1 MTTDMSMKGLFIRNS
16 FTNIKFDLVIQGIF
30 PAYFL
35 KIVVFKNQKE
45 KKKESAPEDLPL
57 KVQGHKTE

>member
-1 MTTDMSMKGLFIRNS
+1 MSMKGLFIRNS

-45 KKKESAPEDLPL
+45 KK
-57 KVQGHKTE
+57 GICT

>member
-1 MTTDMSMKGLFIRNS
+1 MEGLFIRNS

-35 KIVVFKNQKE
+35 KIVVFNNQKE
-45 KKKESAPEDLPL
+45 KNGIYTLIYPRRFKDA
-57 KVQGHKTE
+57 

>member
-35 KIVVFKNQKE
+35 KIVVFNNQKE
-45 KKKESAPEDLPL
+45 KNGIYTLIYPRRFKDA
-57 KVQGHKTE
+57 